1 MTSYGQFCPVAKA
14 MELLDERWT
23 LLVLREMLAGST
35 RFNDLRRGNPKMS
48 PTLLS
53 KRLRRLERAGVVQRS
68 LEDGRANYTLT
79 ACGEE
84 LRGVVEALGSWG
96 VRWIGELGEEDLD
109 PHLLL
114 WDMRRSVPVDTW
126 PESRTVVAFEFTDVE
141 PKAARWWLCASGGET
156 DVCDYD
162 PGFDVT
168 VTVKTG
174 LRTLTEIW
182 RGDTSWQRA
191 IKDEQVELT
200 GSSTAV
206 RSVPGWLGQMDLAS
220 VPRLDSQLAYSR

>member
-35 RFNDLRRGNPKMS
+35 HFNDLRRGNPKMS

-53 KRLRRLERAGVVQRS
+53 KRLRTLERAGVVKRS
-68 LEDGRANYTLT
+68 VEGGRTSYTLT
-79 ACGEE
+79 ECGEE
-84 LRGVVEALGSWG
+84 LRGVVESLGAWG
-96 VRWIGELGEEDLD
+96 VRWIGQLGEEDLD
-109 PHLLL
+109 PHLLM
-114 WDMRRSVPVDTW
+114 WDMRRTVPVGSW
-126 PESRTVVAFEFTDVE
+126 PASRTVVAFELSDVT
-141 PKAARWWLCASGGET
+141 PKAARWWLCVSGGEA
-156 DVCDYD
+156 DICDYD

-168 VTVKTG
+168 VTVTAE

-182 RGDTSWQRA
+182 RGDTSWQQA

-206 RSVPGWLGQMDLAS
+206 RSVPGWLGQMQLAS

>member
-53 KRLRRLERAGVVQRS
+53 KRLRTLERAGVVQRTV
-68 LEDGRANYTLT
+68 EDGRTNYTLT
-79 ACGEE
+79 TSGEE
-84 LRGVVEALGSWG
+84 LRGVVESLGAWG
-96 VRWIGELGEEDLD
+96 VRWIGQLGEEDLD

-114 WDMRRSVPVDTW
+114 WDMRRTVPVDTW
-126 PESRTVVAFEFTDVE
+126 PAGRTVVAFEFVDMP
-141 PKAARWWLCASGGET
+141 PKTARWWLCVNEGEA

-162 PGFDVT
+162 PGFDVS
-168 VTVKTG
+168 VTVAVG

-182 RGDTSWQRA
+182 RGDISWQRA
-191 IKDEQVELT
+191 IKDEQVELA

-206 RSVPGWLGQMDLAS
+206 RSVPDWLGQMSLAV
-220 VPRLDSQLAYSR
+220 VPRLDSQLAHSR

>member
-35 RFNDLRRGNPKMS
+35 HFNDLRRGNPRMS

-53 KRLRRLERAGVVQRS
+53 KRLRTLERAGVVQRS
-68 LEDGRANYTLT
+68 VEDGRTSYTLT

-84 LRGVVEALGSWG
+84 LRGVVEALGAWG
-96 VRWIGELGEEDLD
+96 VRWIGQLGDEDLD
-109 PHLLL
+109 PHLLM
-114 WDMRRSVPVDTW
+114 WDMRRTVPVASW
-126 PESRTVVAFEFTDVE
+126 PTGRTVVAFELTDVGSR
-141 PKAARWWLCASGGET
+141 ASHWWLCVSGGEA
-156 DVCDYD
+156 DICDYD

-168 VTVKTG
+168 VTVVAE

-182 RGDTSWQRA
+182 RGDVSWQQA
-191 IKDEQVELT
+191 LKDGQVELT
-200 GSSTAV
+200 GPSTAV
-206 RSVPGWLGQMDLAS
+206 RSLPGWLGQMPLAA
-220 VPRLDSQLAYSR
+220 VPRLDSQMAHSR